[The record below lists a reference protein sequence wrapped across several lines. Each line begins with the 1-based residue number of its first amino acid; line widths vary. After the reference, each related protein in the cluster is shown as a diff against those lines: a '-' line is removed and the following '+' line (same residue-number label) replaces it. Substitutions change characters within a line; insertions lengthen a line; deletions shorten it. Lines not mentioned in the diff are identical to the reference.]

1 MYSRVKGLRVMLGKK
16 QDDFAELLGITK
28 QAYSAKERGKTS
40 FKDTE
45 KIILA
50 DYIISYFP
58 QETIT
63 TLFFEEVKTK

>member
-1 MYSRVKGLRVMLGKK
+1 MFGKK

>member
-1 MYSRVKGLRVMLGKK
+1 MYSRLRGLRVMLGKK

-40 FKDTE
+40 FKDSE
-45 KIILA
+45 KIVIA
-50 DYIISYFP
+50 DYIISRFP
-58 QETIT
+58 DETIT

>member
-1 MYSRVKGLRVMLGKK
+1 MYSRLKGLRVMLGKK

-63 TLFFEEVKTK
+63 DRKSVV

>member
-1 MYSRVKGLRVMLGKK
+1 MLGKK

>member
-1 MYSRVKGLRVMLGKK
+1 MYSRLKGLRVMLGKK

-28 QAYSAKERGKTS
+28 QAYSAKEKGKTS

>member
-1 MYSRVKGLRVMLGKK
+1 MYSRLKGLRVMLGKK

>member
-1 MYSRVKGLRVMLGKK
+1 MYSRLKGLRVMLGKK

-63 TLFFEEVKTK
+63 TLFFEEAKTK

>member
-1 MYSRVKGLRVMLGKK
+1 MLGKK

-40 FKDTE
+40 FKDSE
-45 KIILA
+45 KIVIA
-50 DYIISYFP
+50 DYIISRFP
-58 QETIT
+58 DETIT

>member
-1 MYSRVKGLRVMLGKK
+1 MYSRLKGLRVILGKK
-16 QDDFAELLGITK
+16 QDDFAELLGFTK